1 MLIFCLIFD
10 QFQSGVAHKSNTYKK
25 ACHQPYSGISRTL
38 SNPGTF
44 RTLVYIQNSGT
55 FRTRGKCRTLAYSE
69 PYQVSTIEFLRKYL
83 KAIVLQIRIIFAI
96 SAFHVL
102 CLWNKYH
109 DFFFNTGLFF
119 TLEVFIRCKKR
130 WGFVGSWILIY
141 SYWLIDI
148 LWE

>member
-96 SAFHVL
+96 SAFQI
-102 CLWNKYH
+102 
-109 DFFFNTGLFF
+109 LFF
-119 TLEVFIRCKKR
+119 IQKYLFYLKVQWYRGMGAGNFDIPTLCCNFL
-130 WGFVGSWILIY
+130 S
-141 SYWLIDI
+141 
-148 LWE
+148 